1 MEMEIGNGKTEQG
14 HPDVWDQF
22 KFLLN
27 HKEVSRMIGLLAF
40 SFKWKH
46 LIESLVTKSVIEGLI
61 FAFYFLYSSGVIN
74 QTSFGFK
81 FGTIFD

>member
-1 MEMEIGNGKTEQG
+1 MEIGNGKTEQG

-27 HKEVSRMIGLLAF
+27 NKEVSRMIGLFKF

-46 LIESLVTKSVIEGLI
+46 LIESLVTKGISAGLI
-61 FAFYFLYSSGVIN
+61 YALYFHYFS
-74 QTSFGFK
+74 
-81 FGTIFD
+81 